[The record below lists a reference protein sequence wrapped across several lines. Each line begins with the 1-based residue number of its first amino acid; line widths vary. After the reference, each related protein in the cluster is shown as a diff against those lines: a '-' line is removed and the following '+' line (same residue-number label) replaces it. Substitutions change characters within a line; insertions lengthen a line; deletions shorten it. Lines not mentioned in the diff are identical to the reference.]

1 MNIQIP
7 YNELSG
13 FVRDRFN
20 QDLVMACVD
29 ERTISVG
36 KEIRVAMLRKLV
48 SVNLTVKQVSDND
61 VTLVYNGGMGLD
73 LLVKAA
79 LKYFKE
85 KMGGLV
91 EEREGN
97 TLVVHLQKI
106 DQLKDALKAVSL
118 RGLAF
123 DKTNANVQLQMR
135 CEMFPAAFLPHS

>member
-20 QDLVMACVD
+20 QNLVMNFVD
-29 ERTISVG
+29 EKTISIG
-36 KEIRVAMLRKLV
+36 QEIRVAMLSKLV
-48 SVNLTVKQVSDND
+48 SVNLTVKQVSGND

-91 EEREGN
+91 EELDGN

-106 DQLKDALKAVSL
+106 EQLKDALKTVAL
-118 RGLAF
+118 GGLSF
-123 DKTNANVQLQMR
+123 DKTNANVQVQMR
-135 CEMFPAAFLPHS
+135 

>member
-20 QDLVMACVD
+20 QNLVMNFVD
-29 ERTISVG
+29 EKTISIG
-36 KEIRVAMLRKLV
+36 KEIRVAMLSKLV
-48 SVNLTVKQVSDND
+48 SVNLTVKQVSGND

-91 EEREGN
+91 EELDGN

-106 DQLKDALKAVSL
+106 EQLKDALKTVEL
-118 RGLAF
+118 GGLSF
-123 DKTNANVQLQMR
+123 DKTNANVQVQMR
-135 CEMFPAAFLPHS
+135 

>member
-1 MNIQIP
+1 MNIQLP

-135 CEMFPAAFLPHS
+135 

>member
-20 QDLVMACVD
+20 QNLVMNFVD
-29 ERTISVG
+29 EKTISIG
-36 KEIRVAMLRKLV
+36 KEIRVAMLSKLV
-48 SVNLTVKQVSDND
+48 SVNLTVKQVSGND

-91 EEREGN
+91 EELDGN

-106 DQLKDALKAVSL
+106 EQLKDALKTVAL
-118 RGLAF
+118 GGLSF
-123 DKTNANVQLQMR
+123 DKTNANVQVKMR
-135 CEMFPAAFLPHS
+135 

>member
-20 QDLVMACVD
+20 QNLVMNFVD
-29 ERTISVG
+29 EKTISIG
-36 KEIRVAMLRKLV
+36 KEIRVAMLSKLV
-48 SVNLTVKQVSDND
+48 SVNLTVKQVAGND

-91 EEREGN
+91 EELDGN

-106 DQLKDALKAVSL
+106 EQLKDALKTVAL
-118 RGLAF
+118 GGLLF
-123 DKTNANVQLQMR
+123 DKANANVQVQMR
-135 CEMFPAAFLPHS
+135 

>member
-135 CEMFPAAFLPHS
+135 

>member
-20 QDLVMACVD
+20 QNLVMNFVD
-29 ERTISVG
+29 EKTISIG
-36 KEIRVAMLRKLV
+36 KEIRVAMLSKLV
-48 SVNLTVKQVSDND
+48 SVNLTVKQVTGND
-61 VTLVYNGGMGLD
+61 VTLVYNGGIGLD

-91 EEREGN
+91 EELDGN

-106 DQLKDALKAVSL
+106 EQLKDALKTVAL
-118 RGLAF
+118 GGLSF
-123 DKTNANVQLQMR
+123 DKANANVQVQMR
-135 CEMFPAAFLPHS
+135 

>member
-91 EEREGN
+91 KEREGN

-135 CEMFPAAFLPHS
+135 

>member
-20 QDLVMACVD
+20 QNLVMNFVD
-29 ERTISVG
+29 EKTISIG
-36 KEIRVAMLRKLV
+36 KEIRVAMLSKLV
-48 SVNLTVKQVSDND
+48 SVNLTVKKVSGND

-91 EEREGN
+91 EELDGN

-106 DQLKDALKAVSL
+106 EQLKDALKTVAL
-118 RGLAF
+118 GGLSF
-123 DKTNANVQLQMR
+123 DKTNANVQVQMR
-135 CEMFPAAFLPHS
+135 

>member
-20 QDLVMACVD
+20 QNLVMNFVD
-29 ERTISVG
+29 EKTISIG
-36 KEIRVAMLRKLV
+36 KEIRVAMLSKLV
-48 SVNLTVKQVSDND
+48 SVNLTVKQVSGND

-91 EEREGN
+91 EELDGT

-106 DQLKDALKAVSL
+106 EQLKDALKTVAL
-118 RGLAF
+118 GGLSF
-123 DKTNANVQLQMR
+123 DKTNANVQVQMR
-135 CEMFPAAFLPHS
+135 

>member
-20 QDLVMACVD
+20 QNLVMNFVD
-29 ERTISVG
+29 EKTISIG
-36 KEIRVAMLRKLV
+36 KEIRVAMLSKLV
-48 SVNLTVKQVSDND
+48 SVNLTVKQVSGND
-61 VTLVYNGGMGLD
+61 VTLVYNGGIGLD

-91 EEREGN
+91 EELDGN

-106 DQLKDALKAVSL
+106 EQLKDALKTVAL
-118 RGLAF
+118 GGLSF
-123 DKTNANVQLQMR
+123 DKTNANVQVQMR
-135 CEMFPAAFLPHS
+135 

>member
-7 YNELSG
+7 YNELSA

-20 QDLVMACVD
+20 QDIVMSFVD
-29 ERTISVG
+29 DKTISIG
-36 KEIRVAMLRKLV
+36 KEIKVAMLRKLV
-48 SVNLTVKQVSDND
+48 AVNLTVKQVAGND

-85 KMGGLV
+85 KVGGLV
-91 EEREGN
+91 EELDGN

-106 DQLKDALKAVSL
+106 EQLKDALKTVAIG
-118 RGLAF
+118 GLSF
-123 DKTNANVQLQMR
+123 DTTNANVKLQMR
-135 CEMFPAAFLPHS
+135 

>member
-20 QDLVMACVD
+20 QNLVMNFVD
-29 ERTISVG
+29 EKTISIS
-36 KEIRVAMLRKLV
+36 KEIRVAMLSKLV
-48 SVNLTVKQVSDND
+48 SVNLTVKQVSGND

-91 EEREGN
+91 EELDGN

-106 DQLKDALKAVSL
+106 EQLKDALKTVAL
-118 RGLAF
+118 GGLSF
-123 DKTNANVQLQMR
+123 DKTNANVQVQMR
-135 CEMFPAAFLPHS
+135 

>member
-20 QDLVMACVD
+20 QNLVMNFVD
-29 ERTISVG
+29 EKTISIG
-36 KEIRVAMLRKLV
+36 KEIRVAMLSKLV
-48 SVNLTVKQVSDND
+48 SVNLTVKQVTGND

-91 EEREGN
+91 EELDGN

-106 DQLKDALKAVSL
+106 EQLKDALKTVAL
-118 RGLAF
+118 GGLSF
-123 DKTNANVQLQMR
+123 DKANANVQVQMR
-135 CEMFPAAFLPHS
+135 

>member
-20 QDLVMACVD
+20 QNLVMNFVD
-29 ERTISVG
+29 EKTISIG
-36 KEIRVAMLRKLV
+36 KEIRVAMLSKLV
-48 SVNLTVKQVSDND
+48 SVNLTVKQVSGND

-79 LKYFKE
+79 LKYFRE

-91 EEREGN
+91 EELDGN

-106 DQLKDALKAVSL
+106 EQLKDALKTVAL
-118 RGLAF
+118 GGLSF
-123 DKTNANVQLQMR
+123 DKTNANVQVQMR
-135 CEMFPAAFLPHS
+135 

>member
-85 KMGGLV
+85 KMGGFV

-135 CEMFPAAFLPHS
+135 

>member
-13 FVRDRFN
+13 FVRDHFN
-20 QDLVMACVD
+20 QNLVMNFVD
-29 ERTISVG
+29 EKTISIG
-36 KEIRVAMLRKLV
+36 KEIRVAMLSKLV
-48 SVNLTVKQVSDND
+48 SVNLTVKQVSGND

-91 EEREGN
+91 EELDGN

-106 DQLKDALKAVSL
+106 EQLKDALKTVAL
-118 RGLAF
+118 GGLSF
-123 DKTNANVQLQMR
+123 DKTNANVQVQMR
-135 CEMFPAAFLPHS
+135 

>member
-85 KMGGLV
+85 KMGGFV

-106 DQLKDALKAVSL
+106 DQLKDALKTVSL
-118 RGLAF
+118 RGLVF

-135 CEMFPAAFLPHS
+135 

>member
-20 QDLVMACVD
+20 QNLVMNFVD
-29 ERTISVG
+29 EKTISIG
-36 KEIRVAMLRKLV
+36 KEIRVAMLSKLV
-48 SVNLTVKQVSDND
+48 SVNLTVKQVSGND

-73 LLVKAA
+73 LLVKAT

-91 EEREGN
+91 EELDGN

-106 DQLKDALKAVSL
+106 EQLKDALKTVAL
-118 RGLAF
+118 GGLSF
-123 DKTNANVQLQMR
+123 DKTNANVQVQMR
-135 CEMFPAAFLPHS
+135 

>member
-20 QDLVMACVD
+20 QNLVMNFVD
-29 ERTISVG
+29 EKTISIG
-36 KEIRVAMLRKLV
+36 KEIRVAMLSKLV
-48 SVNLTVKQVSDND
+48 SVNLTVKQVAGND

-91 EEREGN
+91 EELDGN

-106 DQLKDALKAVSL
+106 EQLKDALKKVAL
-118 RGLAF
+118 GGLSF
-123 DKTNANVQLQMR
+123 DRANANVQVQMR
-135 CEMFPAAFLPHS
+135 

>member
-20 QDLVMACVD
+20 QNLVMNFVD
-29 ERTISVG
+29 EKTISIG
-36 KEIRVAMLRKLV
+36 KEIRVAMLSKLV
-48 SVNLTVKQVSDND
+48 SVNLTVKQVSGND

-91 EEREGN
+91 EELDGN

-106 DQLKDALKAVSL
+106 EQQKDALKTVAL
-118 RGLAF
+118 GGLSF
-123 DKTNANVQLQMR
+123 DKTNANVQVQMR
-135 CEMFPAAFLPHS
+135 

>member
-20 QDLVMACVD
+20 QNLVMNFVD
-29 ERTISVG
+29 EKTISIG
-36 KEIRVAMLRKLV
+36 KEIRVAMLSKLV
-48 SVNLTVKQVSDND
+48 SVNLTVKQVSGND

-85 KMGGLV
+85 KMGGFV
-91 EEREGN
+91 EELDGN

-106 DQLKDALKAVSL
+106 EQLKDALKTVAL
-118 RGLAF
+118 GGLSF
-123 DKTNANVQLQMR
+123 DKTNANVQVQMR
-135 CEMFPAAFLPHS
+135 